1 VRQKGVGHGWLRHLV
16 ATQAMEVL
24 RKGQVLHGERD
35 EPNMGLLDGVQ
46 RKWKGVLNGR
56 PVAYGG

>member
-1 VRQKGVGHGWLRHLV
+1 
-16 ATQAMEVL
+16 MEAL
-24 RKGQVLHGERD
+24 RKGRVLHGEQD